1 LENVCSNLILDIIE
15 NKNNDSPQINKK
27 NNINGFYNLDKS
39 QYTYEFKKNR
49 NNKIESQCLL
59 EFLNFIDHNVKN
71 TITSQNEAIRIY
83 SKYEFLTN
91 NIIDNKFFFDLIN
104 LKNFDIKDFDKFN
117 KTENFDLLL
126 NLNENEDNKID
137 LGKPYEYNE
146 NLNEEH
152 NLDKIENL
160 KDNKNMNI
168 KTNSEKSFEENEKK
182 KLELFKE
189 NINTNF
195 NLFNG
200 KNKNKNKLNLICK
213 NNNNCNNGN
222 INNNTFNYTLNNY
235 KTSINS
241 QDIDIINELQLNK
254 NLYQNH
260 SIKNSTKIFKS
271 SNTLS
276 SPKIIQ
282 RKESYEID
290 PKNEFFE
297 GILINKN
304 KNFLIIKLNY

>member
-1 LENVCSNLILDIIE
+1 
-15 NKNNDSPQINKK
+15 
-27 NNINGFYNLDKS
+27 
-39 QYTYEFKKNR
+39 
-49 NNKIESQCLL
+49 
-59 EFLNFIDHNVKN
+59 
-71 TITSQNEAIRIY
+71 
-83 SKYEFLTN
+83 
-91 NIIDNKFFFDLIN
+91 
-104 LKNFDIKDFDKFN
+104 
-117 KTENFDLLL
+117 
-126 NLNENEDNKID
+126 
-137 LGKPYEYNE
+137 
-146 NLNEEH
+146 
-152 NLDKIENL
+152 
-160 KDNKNMNI
+160 M
-168 KTNSEKSFEENEKK
+168 
-182 KLELFKE
+182 
-189 NINTNF
+189 
-195 NLFNG
+195 FNG